1 MHRKSK
7 YVEAN
12 PEPFVVAA
20 WNIAIVAAVAAAT
33 ATVAYA
39 AAVVGTVVVVV
50 VVVAAVLIGM
60 YVVAAGDARD
70 RAEPEALTLSGAA
83 CRQQLH
89 SANFDYFL
97 SYPLA

>member
-39 AAVVGTVVVVV
+39 AAVVGTVV